1 MNTRVRPDIL
11 ITVLEP
17 TDVARARRLALQAA
31 QKAEFGE
38 NESGA
43 LALVVTEAASN
54 LVKHGG
60 GGDLIV
66 REISNSRPLLEIIAI
81 DSGKGMPDVSR
92 CFADGYSTAGSAGIG
107 LGAIARLSQL
117 HDIFSSA
124 DKGTVLM
131 AQVGPGTTETD
142 DRLDIGAISIP
153 YPGED
158 VCGDA
163 WGLDVSPERIRLIVA
178 DGLGHGVSA
187 SKASTAAV
195 RTVSDRRNLQPT
207 HVLEAAHLLLKA
219 TRGAAA
225 GVVDVDSSATEA
237 NFASVGNVA
246 GATVSESG
254 VRRQMISLNGTLGHQ
269 MSGARQYPYPL
280 ERNSLIVVH
289 SDGVGAHWSLEKY
302 PGLAQ
307 RHPSVIA
314 GVLFR
319 DFRRTRDDATVVVIR
334 PHSVRS

>member
-1 MNTRVRPDIL
+1 MKTGVQPDIL
-11 ITVLEP
+11 ITVLEQ

-43 LALVVTEAASN
+43 LALVVTEAATN

-107 LGAIARLSQL
+107 LGAIARLSQA

-178 DGLGHGVSA
+178 DGLGHGVFA
-187 SKASTAAV
+187 SEASTAAMSAV
-195 RTVSDRRNLQPT
+195 NDRRNLQPAD
-207 HVLEAAHLLLKA
+207 VLEAAHLLLKA

-237 NFASVGNVA
+237 TFASVGNVA
-246 GATVSESG
+246 GATVSEAG

-334 PHSVRS
+334 PHSVQS